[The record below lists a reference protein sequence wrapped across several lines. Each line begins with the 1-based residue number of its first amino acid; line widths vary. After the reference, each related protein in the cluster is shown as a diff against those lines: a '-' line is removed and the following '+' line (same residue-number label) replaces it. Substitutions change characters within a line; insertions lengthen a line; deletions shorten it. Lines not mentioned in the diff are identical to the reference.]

1 MRATREDEFRAY
13 VVESRPRLVRTATLL
28 TAGDGHLAEDLVQT
42 TLTKLFLAW
51 PRIRNA
57 DGPDAYARRTL
68 VNALIDE
75 RRRPFWRR
83 ERAHAEVP
91 DPTGADHE
99 GRPEYDELQGALADL
114 PPGMRAAVVFRHV
127 YDLSVAETADALNCS
142 EGNVKSQTARG
153 LDRLR
158 AALSPTDLTA
168 APEPPASPP
177 GPAPDHR
184 RQPLSRNDLSIA
196 SSTTHGSSS

>member
-1 MRATREDEFRAY
+1 MRASREDEFRAY

-28 TAGDGHLAEDLVQT
+28 TAGDAHLAEDLVQT

-51 PRIRNA
+51 PRIRKV

-91 DPTGADHE
+91 DPTSAGHQ
-99 GRPEYDELQGALADL
+99 GGPEFDELQAALAEL

-127 YDLSVAETADALNCS
+127 YELTVAETADALNCS

-158 AALSPTDLTA
+158 VALAPTDLSA
-168 APEPPASPP
+168 APPSAPPASPP
-177 GPAPDHR
+177 GPAPEHR
-184 RQPLSRNDLSIA
+184 QQPLSLSTA
-196 SSTTHGSSS
+196 SNYPRSST